1 MFMKF
6 FIKYYFFIF
15 TSIPA
20 FSQSISLSIVSSS
33 GEYFRN
39 SDFEISSTI
48 GEVVTES
55 FFDSQTNSIA
65 QGFEQPILKIKDSPS
80 ISAVFSVYPN
90 PTFGDLHFNF
100 PKESN
105 YTIKCY
111 DALGRLLIND
121 KIYSQNYKLDISLF
135 AEACYMFS
143 IINEDSGESNT
154 VKVLKMD

>member
-1 MFMKF
+1 MKF
-6 FIKYYFFIF
+6 FIKYFFFLF
-15 TSIPA
+15 TSITA
-20 FSQSISLSIVSSS
+20 FSQSISLSVVSTS

-39 SDFEISSTI
+39 NDFEISWTI

-65 QGFEQPILKIKDSPS
+65 QGFEQPILKIKETPF
-80 ISAVFSVYPN
+80 ISSVFTVYPN

-100 PKESN
+100 PIESN
-105 YTIKCY
+105 YTVKCY
-111 DALGRLLIND
+111 DALGRLLISD
-121 KIYSQNYKLDISLF
+121 KVYSQNYKLDISFF

-143 IINEDSGESNT
+143 ILNEDSGERNV